1 MSRLAAAFVLLLALP
16 AARTGQAASIEVHVR
31 DAAGKPVADAAVY
44 AVASAGG
51 ADARGKRVAVVEQID
66 REFVPLVSVVQT
78 GTTVTFPNRDPIL
91 HHVYSF
97 SPPKSF
103 EIKLYSGKSPVAVLF
118 DKPGVVTLGCNIHDW
133 MIGYV
138 LVVSTPWFGKTDASG
153 AVRLRD
159 LPAGAYEV
167 RAWHPQQAAAV
178 QPHSVTLDAAT
189 APAIE
194 FKLDTLARKAKYK
207 PPLDRLKY

>member
-1 MSRLAAAFVLLLALP
+1 
-16 AARTGQAASIEVHVR
+16 VH

-44 AVASAGG
+44 ALPAGG
-51 ADARGKRVAVVEQID
+51 GSDARGKKVAVVEQVD
-66 REFVPLVSVVQT
+66 REFAPLVTVVQT

-97 SPPKSF
+97 SPPRSF
-103 EIKLYSGKSPVAVLF
+103 EIKLYSGKSPVEVLF
-118 DKPGVVTLGCNIHDW
+118 DKPGLVTLGCNIHDW
-133 MIGYV
+133 MIGYI
-138 LVVSTPWFGKTDASG
+138 LVVPTPWFAKTDASG

-178 QPHSVTLDAAT
+178 QAHAVTLDAAA
-189 APAIE
+189 APAVD
-194 FKLDTLARKAKYK
+194 FKLDTLPRKAKYK